1 MADEQPPTRSQ
12 PPDQT
17 ADDLAFRW
25 THFFNRSTQ
34 PLFVLNR
41 RRQILFVNTA
51 SETLT
56 GHKARELHKRVC
68 KRQRDAAPGSCEAVQ
83 HALSPPREV
92 LAGELTQARRL
103 FLSAEG
109 NPCWWDILFVP
120 LVGTHGLLGVV
131 GKIQPVATRSAP
143 LEQPL
148 PEKLVALRHR
158 QARQYCL
165 ANLDA
170 GTPAMQRV
178 AQQVNL
184 ASRLRI
190 PVLLVG
196 EEGTGKEWLARTIHR
211 EGDGRENTF
220 VALDCRRL
228 PAPALVRV
236 LFGPGGWV
244 QRRGVTL
251 YFREPAYLARELQA
265 RLHELVTTTAE
276 DDRPALRVLAG
287 CSSDPAA
294 DVRAG
299 RLLDEW
305 HCWLSPLTIHVPP
318 LCERLA
324 DLPALVQRL
333 LRRATSAG
341 ERPVTGLTEEAW
353 ALVRGY
359 SWPGNLRELYA
370 VLAGACA
377 PCQGEVLQVADL
389 PWYLRPAAPVAERK
403 LPLDQ
408 LLEQVERRLIQIALV
423 MAKGN
428 KSRAAEIL
436 EIWRPRL
443 TRRIE
448 ALGIEEQ

>member
-1 MADEQPPTRSQ
+1 
-12 PPDQT
+12 
-17 ADDLAFRW
+17 
-25 THFFNRSTQ
+25 
-34 PLFVLNR
+34 
-41 RRQILFVNTA
+41 
-51 SETLT
+51 
-56 GHKARELHKRVC
+56 
-68 KRQRDAAPGSCEAVQ
+68 
-83 HALSPPREV
+83 
-92 LAGELTQARRL
+92 
-103 FLSAEG
+103 
-109 NPCWWDILFVP
+109 
-120 LVGTHGLLGVV
+120 
-131 GKIQPVATRSAP
+131 
-143 LEQPL
+143 L
-148 PEKLVALRHR
+148 P
-158 QARQYCL
+158 YCL

-178 AQQVNL
+178 AQQVSL

-211 EGDGRENTF
+211 ESDERENTF

-228 PAPALVRV
+228 PAAALIRV

-244 QRRGVTL
+244 QRRAVTL
-251 YFREPAYLARELQA
+251 YFREPAHLPRELQA
-265 RLHELVTTTAE
+265 RLHELFTTATE
-276 DDRPALRVLAG
+276 DDRASPRVLAG
-287 CSSDPAA
+287 CSGDPAT

-305 HCWLSPLTIHVPP
+305 HCWLSPLTIQVPP
-318 LCERLA
+318 LRERLA

-333 LRRATSAG
+333 LHRASSG
-341 ERPVTGLTEEAW
+341 GDRLVSGLTEEAW

-377 PCQGEVLQVADL
+377 RCQAETLQTADL
-389 PWYLRPAAPVAERK
+389 PWYLRPAPPVVERK
-403 LPLDQ
+403 LPLDH

-443 TRRIE
+443 MRRIE